1 MALQWIALSSKKHFT
16 ENKILLD
23 IYDPNFFVIG
33 TYLPQKKKG
42 GNFKY
47 LISQDN
53 LVISYTRLD
62 YEIGEV
68 IFSLKYCRIKN

>member
-23 IYDPNFFVIG
+23 IYDTANFFVIG
-33 TYLPQKKKG
+33 TYLPQKKKEEIL
-42 GNFKY
+42 NILYLKIILLY
-47 LISQDN
+47 LI
-53 LVISYTRLD
+53 LD
-62 YEIGEV
+62 YKIGEV